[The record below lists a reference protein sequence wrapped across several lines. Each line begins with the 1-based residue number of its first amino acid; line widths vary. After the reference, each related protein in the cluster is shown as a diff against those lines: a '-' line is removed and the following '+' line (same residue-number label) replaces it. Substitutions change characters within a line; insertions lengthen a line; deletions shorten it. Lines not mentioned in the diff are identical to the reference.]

1 MSLESLVQLGT
12 AGDTEPSFDITCT
25 TGDYVIC
32 SHESKTLPF
41 CLGQVMDI
49 DNDAAIIQ
57 WWHPGTSK
65 EANLRAGRKKAILD
79 LFGEWRPSDEY
90 PLGELEPLPPS
101 VVRSSKIL
109 LWGFHL
115 ESDHSLPFA
124 TLDRIMDLDIVD
136 LTGFKLSSTKRGAMY
151 RAHRLMRT
159 AD

>member
-1 MSLESLVQLGT
+1 MVASWNEQRSEFESWQ
-12 AGDTEPSFDITCT
+12 
-25 TGDYVIC
+25 
-32 SHESKTLPF
+32 
-41 CLGQVMDI
+41 
-49 DNDAAIIQ
+49 
-57 WWHPGTSK
+57 
-65 EANLRAGRKKAILD
+65 KKAILD